1 MKYALR
7 TLLKT
12 RGITVIAVLALAL
25 GIGANTAI
33 FSVVNAVFLR
43 PLPYPEAERLV
54 EVSGRLRTRA
64 PSPFLTPIT
73 WTGARRWT
81 SFDHLRGARS
91 L

>member
-12 RGITVIAVLALAL
+12 RGITFVAIVALAL

-43 PLPYPEAERLV
+43 PLPYPGAERLV
-54 EVSGRLRTRA
+54 ELRRLRDSFSI
-64 PSPFLTPIT
+64 PSLTPIT
-73 WTGARRWT
+73 WTGARR
-81 SFDHLRGARS
+81 
-91 L
+91 

>member
-12 RGITVIAVLALAL
+12 RGITCTAVLALAL

-43 PLPYPEAERLV
+43 PLPYPEADRLV
-54 EVSGRLRTRA
+54 EISETSGDESQFRFLPQLPGLACASGRFRA
-64 PSPFLTPIT
+64 P
-73 WTGARRWT
+73 
-81 SFDHLRGARS
+81 RGERA